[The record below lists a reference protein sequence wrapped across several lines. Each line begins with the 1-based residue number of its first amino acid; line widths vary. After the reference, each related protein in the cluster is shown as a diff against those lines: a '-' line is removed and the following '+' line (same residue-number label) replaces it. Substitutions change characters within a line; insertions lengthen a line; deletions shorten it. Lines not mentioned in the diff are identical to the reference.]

1 MNTLQAWLVVG
12 VPALAL
18 TAGLFAGRSQVR
30 AAFGYLVLAVTFV
43 FFLVVPDSPLSAGSI
58 GAIAFL
64 LVAAGRGDAQVEN
77 EPYGQE
83 VPVRVD
89 DPAVEDPTRV

>member
-18 TAGLFAGRSQVR
+18 AAGLFAGRSQVR
-30 AAFGYLVLAVTFV
+30 ASFGYLVLAATFV
-43 FFLVVPDSPLSAGSI
+43 FFLVVPDSPLSAGVV

-64 LVAAGRGDAQVEN
+64 LVAAGRGDAQVES
-77 EPYGQE
+77 ESYGQE
-83 VPVRVD
+83 VPLRVD
-89 DPAVEDPTRV
+89 DPEIDEPQRV